1 MNHDSGYVKIKVHD
15 IIDRKH
21 ILHELITWG
30 LWLKVRLP
38 GRRRRGWS
46 ERMLSMGKKKLDWF
60 YLMSSLIPI
69 KVAMRCLRP
78 APFKLKTPPI
88 ACWTKWTSNQQVLR
102 GMEPS
107 MNRLQKKFLLD
118 LGLSGFLFI
127 VGVSSHNKKKKHTHR
142 NRPCSLEVEFP
153 CGVWD
158 DLDVLHLAS
167 VRHNPWEEDWLG
179 RTSQG
184 LDWVIYVEKWCW
196 YLNTFIDMYSW
207 WFQSICRKSLLAMM
221 MREAKGYLAAW

>member
-127 VGVSSHNKKKKHTHR
+127 VGVSSHNKKKTYPPKS
-142 NRPCSLEVEFP
+142 SLFTWGWISLWCLRWP
-153 CGVWD
+153 RCPPSC
-158 DLDVLHLAS
+158 LS
-167 VRHNPWEEDWLG
+167 TSQPLG
-179 RTSQG
+179 RRLTWQNKPRTWLSYICG
-184 LDWVIYVEKWCW
+184 KMMLISKYFYRYV
-196 YLNTFIDMYSW
+196 
-207 WFQSICRKSLLAMM
+207 
-221 MREAKGYLAAW
+221 